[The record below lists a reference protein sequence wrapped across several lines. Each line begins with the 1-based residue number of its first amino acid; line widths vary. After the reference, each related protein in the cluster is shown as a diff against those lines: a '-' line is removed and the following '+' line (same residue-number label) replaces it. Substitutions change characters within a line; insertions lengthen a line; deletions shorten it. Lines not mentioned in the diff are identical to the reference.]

1 MTSLAYQNAST
12 RQQKLLD
19 QLAKDLGIS
28 TESITSVTY
37 QDNIPV
43 EISYNQKNGGATR
56 NVQHLLGGK
65 LNQQELA
72 QKRITEIENYTP
84 DIQKVSRANNGIPYS
99 NQAKGINKLF
109 PLTGG
114 GKANGL

>member
-43 EISYNQKNGGATR
+43 EISYNQKDGGATR

-72 QKRITEIENYTP
+72 QRRTTQIENYTP
-84 DIQKVSRANNGIPYS
+84 ETQKVSRANGGIPHS
-99 NQAKGINKLF
+99 NRRQVVGKLF
-109 PLTGG
+109 PVTGG

>member
-37 QDNIPV
+37 RDNIPV
-43 EISYNQKNGGATR
+43 EISYNQKTGGATR
-56 NVQHLLGGK
+56 NVEHLLGGK
-65 LNQQELA
+65 LNQQELS

-84 DIQKVSRANNGIPYS
+84 EKQKVSRANNGIPHS
-99 NQAKGINKLF
+99 NRAKGINNLF
-109 PLTGG
+109 PAISG